1 MLRKTLDYEKT
12 DAYSFVVYVTDG
24 KRNDSARVNVSVL
37 NINDWDPRFKYP
49 QYEFH
54 VRGGD
59 VGGND
64 VSVGQLVGRL
74 DVYDGDKGDKTMLE
88 VRGPYA
94 RVFSIDQQGGLRI
107 ADMRYCKFKMN

>member
-1 MLRKTLDYEKT
+1 MSQKGEVMLRKTLDYEKT

-54 VRGGD
+54 IRGGD

-64 VSVGQLVGRL
+64 FLQWALQPHVEPMVHCATLLPS
-74 DVYDGDKGDKTMLE
+74 
-88 VRGPYA
+88 P
-94 RVFSIDQQGGLRI
+94 
-107 ADMRYCKFKMN
+107 

>member
-1 MLRKTLDYEKT
+1 MRWTKVK
-12 DAYSFVVYVTDG
+12 SCVV
-24 KRNDSARVNVSVL
+24 RVNVSVL

-54 VRGGD
+54 VGRGD
-59 VGGND
+59 VR
-64 VSVGQLVGRL
+64 VGHLVGRL

-94 RVFSIDQQGGLRI
+94 RLFTIDQSGGLRI
-107 ADMRYCKFKMN
+107 ADLR